1 MELLRKQR
9 AKFTAVTTSI
19 AAILLLVMLGVLFLM
34 IFETTNLSTSNA
46 LDKALY
52 SRNSNTEIPQQ
63 SMRGFYVFIGASGNT
78 IVKDDLSYYENSKDA
93 IIAKASEVKQGRF
106 KVGEYYF
113 ICDNIENPN
122 GTLIAVIDRS
132 DYHELIINTGIL
144 LALLFALF
152 TIIVA
157 SLAYIVSAKI
167 LRPVATSFEKQRELI
182 ANASHELKTPLTVI
196 ATNLNVIK
204 SEPSSTVAENAEWIE
219 YIDSHIVRMK
229 NLIQNMLELSKL
241 EQSELSKEELNL
253 SMTCEGACLTFE
265 ATCFEKNVRLITNI
279 QSDITVYGDKNALDR
294 LIVILLDNA
303 VKYCN
308 AGGNVGVK
316 LSADQTNV
324 RLSVINTGTA
334 ISAEEAEHV
343 FDRFY
348 RADTARKNED
358 NQSFGLGLSI
368 AAATV
373 KAHDGTI
380 SCQGVE
386 GRGTVFRVSLPIR
399 KPEKAPRKRFS
410 KNNDNKKNSRN

>member
-1 MELLRKQR
+1 MDLLKKQR

-19 AAILLLVMLGVLFLM
+19 AAILLLVILGVLFLM
-34 IFETTNLSTSNA
+34 IFESTNMSAHNA
-46 LDKALY
+46 LDRALY
-52 SRNSNTEIPQQ
+52 SKNSYSETPQQ
-63 SMRGFYVFIGASGNT
+63 SMHGFYVFISTNGNV
-78 IVKDDLSYYENSKDA
+78 IVKDDLSYYEYSQEEIVSKA
-93 IIAKASEVKQGRF
+93 CSTKQGKF
-106 KVGEYYF
+106 QVGEYYF
-113 ICDNIENPN
+113 ICDNIENAN
-122 GTLIAVIDRS
+122 GTLIAVIDHS
-132 DYHELIINTGIL
+132 DYHDLLVNTGVL

-152 TIIVA
+152 TTIVA
-157 SLAYIVSAKI
+157 SIAYIVSAKI
-167 LRPVATSFEKQRELI
+167 LRPVADSFAKQRELI

-204 SEPSSTVAENAEWIE
+204 SEPTSTVAENAEWIN

-241 EQSELSKEELNL
+241 EQSELPKEELDF

-265 ATCFEKNVRLITNI
+265 ATCFEKKIHLRTSI
-279 QSDITVYGDKNALDR
+279 QKDITIYGDKNALER

-308 AGGNVGVK
+308 TGGRVGLK
-316 LSADQTNV
+316 LSADQKNV

-334 ISAEEAEHV
+334 IPAEEAEHV

-348 RADTARKNED
+348 RADAARKNED

-368 AAATV
+368 AATTV

-380 SCQGVE
+380 SCQGID
-386 GRGTVFRVSLPIR
+386 GKGTIFRVSLPIK
-399 KPEKAPRKRFS
+399 KPTKTKRRQFT
-410 KNNDNKKNSRN
+410 KKNDNE

>member
-1 MELLRKQR
+1 MDLLRKQR

-19 AAILLLVMLGVLFLM
+19 AAILLLVLLGVLFLM
-34 IFETTNLSTSNA
+34 IFETTNMSASNA

-52 SRNSNTEIPQQ
+52 SRNNYTEIPQQ
-63 SMRGFYVFIGASGNT
+63 STRAFYIFLGENGRTV
-78 IVKDDLSYYENSKDA
+78 VKDDLSYYENSVDE
-93 IIAKASEVKQGRF
+93 IVSKASEVKQGRF
-106 KVGEYYF
+106 KVGDYYF
-113 ICDNIENPN
+113 ICDNIENAN

-132 DYHELIINTGIL
+132 DYHELIINTGVL
-144 LALLFALF
+144 LALLYALF
-152 TIIVA
+152 TTIVA

-167 LRPVATSFEKQRELI
+167 LRPVAKSFEKQRELV

-204 SEPSSTVAENAEWIE
+204 SEPASTVAENAEWIE
-219 YIDSHIVRMK
+219 YIDSHILRMK

-241 EQSELSKEELNL
+241 EQSELPKEELDI
-253 SMTCEGACLTFE
+253 SMACEGACLTFE

-279 QSDITVYGDKNALDR
+279 QKNITVYGDKNALDR

-308 AGGNVGVK
+308 PGGKVGVK
-316 LSADQTNV
+316 LSADQKKV
-324 RLSVINTGTA
+324 RLNVINTGVT

-358 NQSFGLGLSI
+358 KQSFGLGLSI
-368 AAATV
+368 AATTV

-386 GRGTVFRVSLPIR
+386 GKGTVFRVSLPIG
-399 KPEKAPRKRFS
+399 KPKKIKAKPI
-410 KNNDNKKNSRN
+410 KKKDKAKK